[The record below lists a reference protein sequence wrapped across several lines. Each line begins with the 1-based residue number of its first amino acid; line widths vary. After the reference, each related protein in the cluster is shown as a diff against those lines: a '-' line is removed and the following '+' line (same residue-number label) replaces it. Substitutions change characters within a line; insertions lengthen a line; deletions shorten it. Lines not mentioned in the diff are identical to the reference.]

1 MTHLA
6 SPLQCPAQRLP
17 WRWTGVLGSTM
28 PACGYAHVFLGLLH
42 VCQSCALCPVLTAP
56 YILPNILPSL
66 TVTDCGAGPARGRPR
81 HPGRTAQGHGE

>member
-42 VCQSCALCPVLTAP
+42 VCQSCALCPGSDCPLHTTQHITLSYCNRLWSWTSARTAP
-56 YILPNILPSL
+56 PS
-66 TVTDCGAGPARGRPR
+66 
-81 HPGRTAQGHGE
+81 RTNCSRSR